1 MWTWV
6 KFLRTKDETYDVFNN
21 LCTQV
26 QSEKE
31 MKILKVRSDHGE
43 EFKNEPFETF
53 CENKEL
59 SKSFLL
65 LELHNKMGL

>member
-1 MWTWV
+1 
-6 KFLRTKDETYDVFNN
+6 
-21 LCTQV
+21 
-26 QSEKE
+26 

-43 EFKNEPFETF
+43 EFENEPFETF